1 MNKIK
6 TELLIPNDV
15 SFKEEG
21 NRATVEVAPF
31 EAGFGV
37 SVAHPIR
44 RTLIASTPGFAPVGL
59 KIEGVRHEF
68 DSLKGML
75 EDVASFIINLKNVRF
90 KIKSSEVIVDYTF
103 VGPKEI
109 RGKDL
114 ENELVEVVTPDEYI
128 ATLNEEGELKL
139 SLIIKQGMGFV
150 AVENFRDTLP
160 EGYIGLDAYFSPIKK
175 AIYKIEN
182 VLVEDDP
189 NFEKVIFEIETDGQI
204 SPIDAFKKAVNNY
217 LNQFAVFSKEF
228 ELEQAKPKNT
238 ELDEE
243 YNILFQPIDTLNL
256 RSRSY
261 NALVDRAGL
270 KYIAELVLM
279 GKEKIANIK
288 NLGAKSL
295 EEISEKLEEIGFPLT
310 RTLPLEVKKAIEEK
324 LSQLKE
330 N

>member
-15 SFKEEG
+15 VFNQEG
-21 NRATVEVAPF
+21 NRATIEVAPF

-44 RTLIASTPGFAPVGL
+44 RTLIAATPGYAPVAL

-90 KIKSSEVIVDYTF
+90 KIKEGTEVIVDYTF
-103 VGPKEI
+103 IGPKEM

-114 ENELVEVVTPDEYI
+114 ANELVDVVTPDEYI
-128 ATLNEEGELKL
+128 ATLNEEAELKL

-175 AIYKIEN
+175 AIYNIEN
-182 VLVEDDP
+182 MLVEDDP
-189 NFEKVIFEIETDGQI
+189 NFEKVVFEVETDGQI
-204 SPIDAFKKAVNNY
+204 EPVEAFKKAVNNY
-217 LNQFAVFSKEF
+217 INQFAVFLKEF
-228 ELEQAKPKNT
+228 KLEQAEPKTT

-243 YNILFQPIDTLNL
+243 YNILLQPIDTLNL

-261 NALVDRAGL
+261 NALVDRA
-270 KYIAELVLM
+270 
-279 GKEKIANIK
+279 
-288 NLGAKSL
+288 
-295 EEISEKLEEIGFPLT
+295 
-310 RTLPLEVKKAIEEK
+310 
-324 LSQLKE
+324 
-330 N
+330 